1 MTQSTTLGSR
11 YRLEEMDTEMKR
23 KHPLKRSSLRWLPIY
38 GSCPLIFRM
47 LLWFGLVISVV
58 PSISETKDQCSRYVS
73 GYWNNS
79 FHRKWNSASY
89 LCYKEGVEVLMKGS
103 WGWGGGS
110 LLFFQANNHRKQELL
125 LKPTTT
131 LRIGI
136 SCGSLPRNGRPN
148 VSNVFTFK
156 EAYSLDL
163 VFFFFLILGLMFIAT
178 LTPLAVRAR
187 TQFSLCQASILQTSL
202 IYVPPFIISYTCAFL
217 T

>member
-1 MTQSTTLGSR
+1 MQLILFLSRALLPDMTQSTTLGSR

-103 WGWGGGS
+103 WGWGAGHYCFS
-110 LLFFQANNHRKQELL
+110 KQTITEN
-125 LKPTTT
+125 
-131 LRIGI
+131 R
-136 SCGSLPRNGRPN
+136 S
-148 VSNVFTFK
+148 
-156 EAYSLDL
+156 
-163 VFFFFLILGLMFIAT
+163 
-178 LTPLAVRAR
+178 
-187 TQFSLCQASILQTSL
+187 FSLNL
-202 IYVPPFIISYTCAFL
+202 PPL
-217 T
+217 WE